1 MISSSFLHSLSPSH
15 TSCLLRST
23 RVWLNEVREWSVC
36 KGRER
41 HGTSDGGWWWS
52 LGVGGNDVG
61 ERDHHLH
68 SLHTLRS
75 GHEWHG
81 NEGPERGVVGIQV
94 GREPACLSVTFT
106 HIHSPPYPTPLPL
119 HTRVTTERRHVT
131 RVMGSE
137 GVEVV
142 RHPTD
147 RGCEGSSCSSHV
159 TPIHH
164 EPPRFYHFLRLRWKT
179 LGESDYVSLLYVVG
193 SDGAF
198 CGVDVRWNHSFVHS
212 SVGETRDD
220 GSVYLQSFRSFH
232 LFPWRAMG
240 PVRSLRSWYHLCLLP
255 GSGPVDRET
264 RGEWEENKK
273 ST

>member
-142 RHPTD
+142 RRIPRMRRVCVCHTLSFTVHQHHTHTLALD
-147 RGCEGSSCSSHV
+147 RGGCKKMGQL
-159 TPIHH
+159 TIKILLFLPTGG
-164 EPPRFYHFLRLRWKT
+164 EPAC
-179 LGESDYVSLLYVVG
+179 GVVG
-193 SDGAF
+193 S
-198 CGVDVRWNHSFVHS
+198 VDSGILFVNHVRTHHTIHTSLIPFPPCDTTHTRLDRSCHSHC
-212 SVGETRDD
+212 
-220 GSVYLQSFRSFH
+220 RSTH
-232 LFPWRAMG
+232 
-240 PVRSLRSWYHLCLLP
+240 
-255 GSGPVDRET
+255 DRE
-264 RGEWEENKK
+264 RMGMGAR
-273 ST
+273 